1 MIHMGFSGAVAFFL
15 VRVFKVCYAIFGV
28 VLYFGNILLF
38 LILGPI
44 WIAFSIQCWP
54 DHKVIELGVSTVD
67 VTVLFIGI

>member
-28 VLYFGNILLF
+28 VLYFGNILLC
-38 LILGPI
+38 
-44 WIAFSIQCWP
+44 QCWP